1 MNKTSA
7 MRLLGLSADAFL
19 KCEPYIES
27 VPTVFDDKDSNML
40 GVIFSDDPVTGF
52 PSSDF
57 TSSLNGITNPE
68 VVNFVRNVLQSPV
81 TGLTGTD
88 DIELAEELTYR
99 RGESRDSYLDRV
111 VNRLDII
118 KDNIAKARSIEELNR
133 KNQESKTEKTE

>member
-1 MNKTSA
+1 MNKTCA
-7 MRLLGLSADAFL
+7 MRLLGLSADDFQ
-19 KCEPYIES
+19 KCEPYIERVDS
-27 VPTVFDDKDSNML
+27 VVDDKDSNML
-40 GVIFSDDPVTGF
+40 GVIFSPDPVTGF

-68 VVNFVRNVLQSPV
+68 VANFVRNVLQSPV

-88 DIELAEELTYR
+88 DIELAEELTFH

-118 KDNIAKARSIEELNR
+118 KDNIAKARATQELNQ
-133 KNQESKTEKTE
+133 KNKELKTE